1 MEVSVA
7 QAKAKLSEV
16 LKEAERGGEVIIT
29 RRGKAVAKITA
40 AQRKLKPIDLT
51 EADAIR
57 ARQKPSKERA
67 ADWVR
72 AMREED
78 RY

>member
-57 ARQKPSKERA
+57 ARQKPSKARA